1 LFIIHYNLLKY
12 FLFILF
18 NLNIH
23 YMRKSRKH
31 KGGNPTT
38 VDCTKVPCPTQS
50 GDGGSLMQITASG
63 IAKQKTDASK
73 MTAAN
78 ALARGG
84 GKRKKGGA
92 AKVIC
97 PQPAAGSGG
106 SISAGGASAGTN
118 MCSGVKHTMQTQSNA
133 QYDTAAKSLS
143 TAPPK
148 DPFKGQSGGKPR
160 RFRSK
165 RRRKKKIKR
174 GRKTKRRRRRG
185 KSRRR
190 QKRTRKKTR
199 RKRRY

>member
-1 LFIIHYNLLKY
+1 
-12 FLFILF
+12 
-18 NLNIH
+18 
-23 YMRKSRKH
+23 MGKSRKY
-31 KGGNPTT
+31 KGGNPTS
-38 VDCTKVPCPTQS
+38 VDCTKVACPEVA
-50 GDGGSLMQITASG
+50 GNAGSLSQVAATG
-63 IAKQKTDASK
+63 VKNQKAEATK

-78 ALARGG
+78 SALSKGG

-106 SISAGGASAGTN
+106 SISAGGSSAGKN

-133 QYDTAAKSLS
+133 TYDNAAKGLS

-148 DPFKGQSGGKPR
+148 DPFTGQSGGGRNIYIPG
-160 RFRSK
+160 RFR
-165 RRRKKKIKR
+165 RRS
-174 GRKTKRRRRRG
+174 RRRRSRRRR

-190 QKRTRKKTR
+190 KTRRGRKKSKRKKRKRTRDKKTR